1 MREED
6 AAAAYAAA
14 LEHALLTIA
23 AAFRRGDDDFAKRML
38 YLIERRITRPSPR
51 WKPKARRGI
60 RRRRA
65 LGFCW
70 DSLDLLP

>member
-38 YLIERRITRPSPR
+38 YLIERRIHASVSQMEAEGATRH
-51 WKPKARRGI
+51 
-60 RRRRA
+60 
-65 LGFCW
+65 
-70 DSLDLLP
+70 